1 MSPRWLVPS
10 LGWLLLT
17 ALPAQEVRAR
27 EIAARLATADPSTL
41 AWFELRCERID
52 AELDIDVRQAL
63 ASAKDLHTV
72 ALASTHPGAAA
83 VGTVMLAQV
92 VAMAEGPIAARR
104 IFDEAPPMPATA
116 AASLRARYYL
126 AKAFCECYQGRHSVE
141 MELAVP
147 GKAAAEESG
156 NPVLKLRAT
165 AMVAHI
171 LPERSLSAL
180 RSMFA
185 TIEAAGQ
192 AAEVAHL
199 RPLLAIEERSLA
211 EARGDDTAVSACEA
225 TMQEQAINL
234 GDRRLE
240 ALVTVHRANRLYRQ
254 KQRDE
259 AMPIY
264 QQVAALYER
273 LGDLRQV
280 FGIRNML
287 TWAAM
292 NRGELE
298 LAGELAEQ
306 NRALLQ
312 GRGYVA
318 DDKELLRTR
327 FELALRNNDS
337 ELALELRRQWDAH
350 DGVAAEE
357 ERRANELRA
366 RLRAAEAEKS
376 AAEQRLAD
384 ERAAADERLRTWR
397 TAAYGT
403 ALLGLAL
410 LAGVIWRSRRRLL
423 QSNERLGEQVRRVEA
438 GERVRAQL
446 EARMRE
452 LERAES
458 LGTLAAGVA
467 HDFNNLLT
475 SMLGNADLLRQR
487 GVVAE
492 DRELLDTIVTAG
504 QQAGR
509 LCKQLQQYAG
519 GELLRPAALD
529 LGRVVHE
536 MMPVLQAA
544 ARATVRCETPPQV
557 LEVTADRGQLEQ
569 MLLNLVVNAT
579 DAGAHEVKIEVDV
592 VRSGGAGPWAR
603 LTVSDDGHGMTE
615 AVRQRI
621 FDPFFTTRFPGRGL
635 GLAVVY
641 GAVRRHGGTIDVDSE
656 LGHGTTFTIRLPM
669 TESLAAPAEPVVLLP
684 SSPPRGSGR
693 MFVVDDEAHVR
704 VLLVRMLAN
713 LGRTATAVADGHEL
727 LRQLATVPVDEP
739 VTVFVD
745 LTMPEMDGAEVTR
758 RIRAQ
763 RPGTRIVLI
772 SGHTEDHLMQAS
784 ETLQP
789 DGVLAK
795 PFRADLLEQVLQ
807 RAAPAPAAGAGD

>member
-1 MSPRWLVPS
+1 
-10 LGWLLLT
+10 
-17 ALPAQEVRAR
+17 
-27 EIAARLATADPSTL
+27 
-41 AWFELRCERID
+41 
-52 AELDIDVRQAL
+52 
-63 ASAKDLHTV
+63 
-72 ALASTHPGAAA
+72 
-83 VGTVMLAQV
+83 
-92 VAMAEGPIAARR
+92 
-104 IFDEAPPMPATA
+104 
-116 AASLRARYYL
+116 
-126 AKAFCECYQGRHSVE
+126 
-141 MELAVP
+141 VP
-147 GKAAAEESG
+147 GKAAAEQSG
-156 NPVLKLRAT
+156 NPVLKVRAT

-180 RSMFA
+180 RATFA
-185 TIEAAGQ
+185 AIEADGQ

-211 EARGDDTAVSACEA
+211 EERGDQETVLACES
-225 TMQEQAINL
+225 TMGEQAGAL
-234 GDRRLE
+234 GDRRLQ
-240 ALVTVHRANRLYRQ
+240 ALVAAHRANRLYRQ
-254 KQRDE
+254 KRHDE

-264 QQVAALYER
+264 QEVAELYDR

-292 NRGELE
+292 NRGELA

-306 NRALLQ
+306 NRALLH

-318 DDKELLRTR
+318 DDKDLLRTR

-350 DGVAAEE
+350 DGVAAAE
-357 ERRANELRA
+357 ERRATELRA
-366 RLRAAEAEKS
+366 RIRDAEAERS
-376 AAEQRLAD
+376 AAERRLAE
-384 ERAAADERLRTWR
+384 ERAAADERLRSTR
-397 TAAYGT
+397 TAVYGT
-403 ALLGLAL
+403 ALLGLTL
-410 LAGVIWRSRRRLL
+410 LVAVTWHSRRRLL
-423 QSNERLGEQVRRVEA
+423 HSHGRLAEQVRRVEA

-458 LGTLAAGVA
+458 LGTMAAGVA

-487 GVVAE
+487 AVVAE

-519 GELLRPAALD
+519 GELLRPEALD
-529 LGRVVHE
+529 LVRVVNE

-544 ARATVRCETPPQV
+544 ARANVHCEARPPALDV
-557 LEVTADRGQLEQ
+557 MADRGQLEQ

-579 DAGAHEVKIEVDV
+579 DAGAHEVKIEIDV
-592 VRSGGAGPWAR
+592 ARGDGSGPWAR
-603 LTVSDDGHGMTE
+603 LTVSDDGHGMTD

-641 GAVRRHGGTIDVDSE
+641 GAVRRHGGTIEVDSE
-656 LGHGTTFTIRLPM
+656 LGRGTTFTIRLPM
-669 TESLAAPAEPVVLLP
+669 TDSTIAAAVPVVQLP
-684 SSPPRGSGR
+684 SSPPRTGSR

-727 LRQLATVPVDEP
+727 LRLLATLPTDET

-772 SGHTEDHLMQAS
+772 SGHTEDHLMQVS

-795 PFRADLLEQVLQ
+795 PFRADLLAQVLQ
-807 RAAPAPAAGAGD
+807 RAAPTVASGD